1 VHGAHCDPTP
11 ALADNPLVAGPG
23 TRRTRAPL
31 RIETERLILRLP
43 ELNDAGEIAAYYREN
58 QHHLQPWSPRWPPDV
73 RTEEFWREQVPQRH
87 ADVTDGTAVA
97 LFLFEKR
104 APRRIAGNLSLTQ
117 IVRGAAQRC
126 TIGYGLAA
134 RAQGQGLMV
143 EAVRAAVAYAFD
155 DLRLHRVTASYLP
168 RNRRSADVLRR
179 AGFQIEGYAKDYLR
193 IDGRWEDHIIAA
205 ITNPAWQGRG

>member
-1 VHGAHCDPTP
+1 MA
-11 ALADNPLVAGPG
+11 PG
-23 TRRTRAPL
+23 TRRTRADVRRV

-43 ELNDAGEIAAYYREN
+43 ERDDAGEIAAYYREN
-58 QHHLQPWSPRWPPDV
+58 RDHLQPWSPRWPPDV
-73 RTEEFWREQVPQRH
+73 LSEGFWREQVPQRQ
-87 ADVTDGTAVA
+87 ADLADGTAVT

-104 APRRIAGNLSLTQ
+104 APRRVVGNLSLTQ

-134 RAQGQGLMV
+134 RAQGQGFMV

-155 DLRLHRVTASYLP
+155 DLRLHRVSASYLP
-168 RNRRSADVLRR
+168 RNRRSAHVLQR
-179 AGFQIEGYAKDYLR
+179 AGFQIEGYARDYLR

-205 ITNPAWQGRG
+205 ITNPAWHGRG